1 MGEAFPSIRS
11 FSTGRN
17 GFITRRNPPL
27 SPVNSFAEQKGE
39 SMQFDLKV
47 KGVLGLDKVN
57 QVGIVVRDMDRAIK
71 NYREIFGISFPK
83 VLVPDYFNRVYRGKP
98 ENFRMKIGLAMM
110 GELQIELIEPLE
122 GKTIYGEFLKKWGDG
137 IHHLGF
143 DVNNLD
149 ERVAAFR
156 KSGIDV
162 LMSGERVGGKFAY
175 MDTEGKVGIIVEL
188 IQREK
193 GL

>member
-1 MGEAFPSIRS
+1 
-11 FSTGRN
+11 
-17 GFITRRNPPL
+17 
-27 SPVNSFAEQKGE
+27 
-39 SMQFDLKV
+39 MQIDPKV
-47 KGVLGLDKVN
+47 KKILGLERVS
-57 QVGIVVRDMDRAIK
+57 QVGIVVRDMDKAIK
-71 NYREIFGISFPK
+71 NCWEIFGIPFPK
-83 VLVPDYFNRVYRGKP
+83 VVVPDYFNRLYRGNP

-110 GELQIELIEPLE
+110 GDLQIELIQPLE
-122 GKTIYGEFLKKWGDG
+122 GKTIYGEFLEKWGDG

-156 KSGIDV
+156 KLGAGI

-175 MDTEGKVGIIVEL
+175 MDTEGLVGIIIEL

-193 GL
+193 SL

>member
-1 MGEAFPSIRS
+1 MQIDPQ
-11 FSTGRN
+11 
-17 GFITRRNPPL
+17 
-27 SPVNSFAEQKGE
+27 QK
-39 SMQFDLKV
+39 KI
-47 KGVLGLDKVN
+47 LGLDKVN

-71 NYREIFGISFPK
+71 NYGEIFGIPFPK
-83 VLVPDYFNRVYRGKP
+83 VVVPDYFNRTYRGKP
-98 ENFRMKIGLAMM
+98 ENFRMKIGLAMV
-110 GELQIELIEPLE
+110 GELQIELIQPLE
-122 GKTIYGEFLKKWGDG
+122 GKTIYGEFLEKWGDG

-156 KSGIDV
+156 ELGIGV

-175 MDTEGKVGIIVEL
+175 MDTEEPVGIIIEL

-193 GL
+193 SL